1 MNEQDSGAAS
11 RADAMGERVVRT
23 ARDTGPTDTALPL
36 LARAYQL
43 AMEPRL
49 RLGIDDHDPDFLHP
63 GRTALILL
71 LDTQET
77 RPGVLAAAM
86 LTETGRSDLRV
97 DPSRIE
103 LALGGA
109 FGADVRERVAAVP
122 PTTADDLAERLVLA
136 ADDVQL
142 VALAERLDY
151 LRHAHLW
158 SDVER
163 RRAAHALATE
173 VYAGLAHRVHPALA
187 RRYDAW
193 CGMFERKYLR

>member
-1 MNEQDSGAAS
+1 
-11 RADAMGERVVRT
+11 MGDRVVRT
-23 ARDTGPTDTALPL
+23 AREIGTADAALPL

-77 RPGVLAAAM
+77 RPGVLASAM

-97 DPSRIE
+97 DAARIE
-103 LALGGA
+103 PALGGV
-109 FGADVRERVAAVP
+109 FGAEVRERVAAVP
-122 PTTADDLAERLVLA
+122 LTSDDDLGERLVLA
-136 ADDVQL
+136 AEDVQL

-163 RRAAHALATE
+163 RRAAHALAIQ
-173 VYAGLAHRVHPALA
+173 VYAGLAQRVHPALA

-193 CGMFERKYLR
+193 CGIFERKYLR